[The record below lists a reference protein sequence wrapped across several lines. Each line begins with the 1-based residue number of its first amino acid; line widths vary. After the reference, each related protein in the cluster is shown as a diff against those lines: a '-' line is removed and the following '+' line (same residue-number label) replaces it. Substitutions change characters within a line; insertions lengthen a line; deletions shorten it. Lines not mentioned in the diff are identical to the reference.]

1 MPHAL
6 KEKNSNATQ
15 YSYNMIMS
23 NIPDFSGRTVLAVD
37 DVPVNVILLKTI
49 LTRIKVS
56 TVTASNGKE
65 ALEALETV
73 RPDLILLDLRMPV
86 MDGFEFLS
94 RIKNSDMADI
104 PVVVVSAF
112 TAQADIDRAMGLG
125 AADFIQKPVIMGQ
138 LIECIG
144 RHLNAQGQE

>member
-1 MPHAL
+1 
-6 KEKNSNATQ
+6 
-15 YSYNMIMS
+15 MIMS

-49 LTRIKVS
+49 LTRIKAS

-65 ALEALETV
+65 ALEALDKV

-104 PVVVVSAF
+104 PVVIVSAF
-112 TAQADIDRAMGLG
+112 TAQTDIDRAMGLG

-144 RHLNAQGQE
+144 KHLNAQGQE

>member
-1 MPHAL
+1 
-6 KEKNSNATQ
+6 
-15 YSYNMIMS
+15 MS
-23 NIPDFSGRTVLAVD
+23 NIPDYSGRTVLAVD

-138 LIECIG
+138 LIDCIG
-144 RHLNAQGQE
+144 KHLNAQGQE

>member
-1 MPHAL
+1 
-6 KEKNSNATQ
+6 
-15 YSYNMIMS
+15 MIMS

-112 TAQADIDRAMGLG
+112 TAQTDIDRAMGLG

-138 LIECIG
+138 LIDCIG
-144 RHLNAQGQE
+144 KHLNAQGQE

>member
-125 AADFIQKPVIMGQ
+125 ATDFIQKPVIMGQ